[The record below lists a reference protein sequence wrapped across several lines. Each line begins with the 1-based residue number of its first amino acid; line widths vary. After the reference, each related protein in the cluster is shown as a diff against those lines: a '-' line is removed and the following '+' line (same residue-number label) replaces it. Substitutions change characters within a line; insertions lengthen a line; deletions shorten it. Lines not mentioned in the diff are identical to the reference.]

1 MIKTIMKKLPPSLR
15 PMGNL
20 LRILSIQIILHEML
34 MLVENSDIDNFTST

>member
-34 MLVENSDIDNFTST
+34 MPAENRDIDDSTTT